1 MRNLVGLT
9 VGRCF
14 AVLRFRLS
22 RVRRFPRSRSAR
34 APCTGYNQPFAGSLC
49 LKGNCYKV
57 PGAGA
62 GSTGAAQRAPRGFDP
77 AWEIPSVGDAGP
89 RGAGAGRGAAAGRPH
104 RKPGPHEHAQ
114 ELPRKCLAPR
124 CSVCRA
130 FYCSACSE
138 PHTSQQRVMEPT
150 HDTHRALRPH
160 TQSPR
165 TATAVSAQASSS
177 PASAKAISALTAQT

>member
-1 MRNLVGLT
+1 MNLV
-9 VGRCF
+9 VDRS
-14 AVLRFRLS
+14 LRFRPLFDS
-22 RVRRFPRSRSAR
+22 RIPRSRSAR
-34 APCTGYNQPFAGSLC
+34 APCTGYNPPLYRFALSER
-49 LKGNCYKV
+49 KNCYKV

-62 GSTGAAQRAPRGFDP
+62 GSTGAAAGSPGVRSR
-77 AWEIPSVGDAGP
+77 VGDAGP
-89 RGAGAGRGAAAGRPH
+89 RGAGAERQSGRAAGRPH

>member
-1 MRNLVGLT
+1 MNLV
-9 VGRCF
+9 VDRS
-14 AVLRFRLS
+14 LRFRPLFDS
-22 RVRRFPRSRSAR
+22 RIPRSRSAR
-34 APCTGYNQPFAGSLC
+34 APCTGYNHPFTGSLC
-49 LKGNCYKV
+49 LKGKIV
-57 PGAGA
+57 TKFQAPARARLERASPGVR
-62 GSTGAAQRAPRGFDP
+62 SR
-77 AWEIPSVGDAGP
+77 VGDAGP
-89 RGAGAGRGAAAGRPH
+89 RGAGAERQSGRAAGRPH